1 MAAVN
6 VKLASTVRTPRAE
19 DYAYTV
25 IWSEEDEA
33 FIGRVAEFRSLA
45 AHGATQEKAL
55 REVRKVVEL
64 VLDELLES
72 GEKIPEP
79 ISKQSFSGKLNLRMP
94 KQLHR
99 RLSLEAEREGISL
112 NQWINAKLSGT
123 HYPDKQ

>member
-1 MAAVN
+1 MAAVKF
-6 VKLASTVRTPRAE
+6 KLASKARAPRAE

-45 AHGATQEKAL
+45 AHGSTQEKAL
-55 REVRKVVEL
+55 KEVRKVVEL
-64 VLDELLES
+64 VLEELRET

-112 NQWINAKLSGT
+112 NQWINAKLSGS
-123 HYPDKQ
+123 HYPEK